1 MLPKLL
7 PAAKAKKRQKLVKMQ
22 ACIGLSPRK
31 PVLKSLP
38 IEAAEKNIQSIVV
51 PRMMME
57 DTETY
62 TERMAKLRLQHDGKK
77 EFRPNGS
84 CKIKWHNH
92 QHLQWICWQNCYQ
105 PAAASQKKPKK
116 FKTLSI
122 LKRRL

>member
-1 MLPKLL
+1 
-7 PAAKAKKRQKLVKMQ
+7 MQ
-22 ACIGLSPRK
+22 ACTGLSPRK

-38 IEAAEKNIQSIVV
+38 IEPAEKNIQSIVV

-84 CKIKWHNH
+84 CKIKWQESPATAMDLLAKIATN
-92 QHLQWICWQNCYQ
+92 
-105 PAAASQKKPKK
+105 PAAASQIEAKEIQD
-116 FKTLSI
+116 LSI
-122 LKRRL
+122 LERRL